1 MVLDMQSDP
10 TSTRRFKAMSPD
22 DVIFKLDEIMDEQ
35 AILKLQ
41 QLGTAAPDPV
51 SALGMDKSSFC
62 KLAALKYNNNYNN
75 AEEEEFHAPVVT
87 FPPTTTSIIV
97 TTYFN
102 SRVDPLRCYKHPLGH
117 MAGDNWAYLEH
128 WWISVFRSGLSA
140 IIFHESLSEVFTAKL
155 TTDKIKFQKVTL
167 SHHTWSLCD
176 ERWAVY
182 SKWLTSPAAQYI
194 EYTLQMDL
202 SDTVVARDPF
212 SLFEQGLDIA
222 GAVQSERDD
231 ESRGFVGNLEVERS
245 SSIQNQQQHIKDQ
258 GNVRGGNQN
267 EGGGDSHRQRHPDLW
282 VNVQRATDWIQTNYN
297 ECYGTNNTA
306 LLPGGTKGMAY
317 NAGVVGGRKAA
328 FLDLANAIVA
338 EFDEMYSHSE
348 KVIWNCDMSA
358 LHKTLTSQKF
368 LNKHSVF
375 AGGHPFC
382 AGGVKCWGHGVCDYR
397 IYHK

>member
-1 MVLDMQSDP
+1 
-10 TSTRRFKAMSPD
+10 MSPD
-22 DVIFKLDEIMDEQ
+22 DVISKLDEIMDEQ

-51 SALGMDKSSFC
+51 SALGMDKASFC
-62 KLAALKYNNNYNN
+62 KLAALKYNHINNIKNN
-75 AEEEEFHAPVVT
+75 AQEEVEFHAPVVT

-117 MAGDNWAYLEH
+117 MAADNWAYLEH
-128 WWISVFRSGLSA
+128 WWLSVFRSGLSA
-140 IIFHESLSEVFTAKL
+140 IIFHESLSQEFTAKL
-155 TTDKIKFQKVTL
+155 TTEKIKFQQVTL
-167 SHHTWSLCD
+167 AHHTWSLCD

-182 SKWLTSPAAQYI
+182 SKWLTTPAAQYI

-212 SLFEQGLDIA
+212 SLFEQGLD
-222 GAVQSERDD
+222 VSVPSERDD
-231 ESRGFVGNLEVERS
+231 ERRGLEEDLAVQKGTD
-245 SSIQNQQQHIKDQ
+245 IQNQQHIKDL
-258 GNVRGGNQN
+258 GSVNGGNIK
-267 EGGGDSHRQRHPDLW
+267 GVGDSHRQRHPDLW
-282 VNVQRATDWIQTNYN
+282 VNVQRATDWIQANYN

-306 LLPGGTKGMAY
+306 LLPGGTRGMAY
-317 NAGVVGGRKAA
+317 NAGVVGGRKEA

-338 EFDEMYSHSE
+338 EFDEMYSHPDRA
-348 KVIWNCDMSA
+348 IWNCDMSA
-358 LHKTLTSQKF
+358 LHKILTSGKF
-368 LNKHSVF
+368 LNKHSLF